1 MNRASASE
9 DIKERYRCD
18 YASSNTIEIKTGYAL
33 VLWHFND
40 ISVLKEHRGIRVT
53 VKISDAA
60 DKLSIEGEPPDNN
73 SFTIRSIQE
82 PPCLTNGLEQRQ
94 WGQER
99 NPASIPF
106 ITGHSSFRFADT
118 LGYDD
123 CVAIDELNII

>member
-9 DIKERYRCD
+9 DIQERNSSD
-18 YASSNTIEIKTGYAL
+18 YASSNPVEIKTGYAL

-53 VKISDAA
+53 VKISDAT

-73 SFTIRSIQE
+73 GLTIRPIQE

-94 WGQER
+94 WRQER
-99 NPASIPF
+99 NPASIANS
-106 ITGHSSFRFADT
+106 TRHSSFRFADT

-123 CVAIDELNII
+123 CVTIDELNII